1 MTIQLDLPGG
11 FLLKRKPIMAAA
23 TALAF
28 VATGLVVTGVA
39 LTARPAT
46 AALSDVPAD
55 CSVSNAAY
63 RSDGQRLAY
72 RYSAGKT
79 SIEAISGD
87 KLGWVPSGLVT
98 FGSIGDD
105 TYWSN
110 HSLATHPT
118 DGYIYLVKRVAQ
130 KTDGVWKITEHTTTR
145 IKSGFAGT
153 RFLSMA
159 WPYVYRAAG
168 TSLYRYKFAF
178 VDGKPTMSAPVKL
191 AGTGWD
197 TVNTLAYQRSGGTG
211 TAKVDVLIGTK
222 SNGQLKEWRI
232 NYASPAA
239 ITGKVLRT
247 TGWAPFTSL
256 NTGYC
261 DAHPNGR
268 PLLGITAEG
277 RASVHFDAN
286 ETDGDGTD
294 IKGGSL
300 GLLGWTAKA
309 YGR

>member
-1 MTIQLDLPGG
+1 MTIPPDLPGRID
-11 FLLKRKPIMAAA
+11 LKRKSIMAAA
-23 TALAF
+23 TAIAF

-55 CSVSNAAY
+55 CSVSTAAY
-63 RSDGQRLAY
+63 RSDGQRLTY
-72 RYSAGKT
+72 RYSARTT
-79 SIEAISGD
+79 STQAISGD
-87 KLGWVPSGLVT
+87 KLGWVPSGLVG
-98 FGSIGDD
+98 FGSSGGSD
-105 TYWSN
+105 WFRESN
-110 HSLATHPT
+110 LVTHPT
-118 DGYIYLVKRVAQ
+118 DGYIYLVKRAAERI
-130 KTDGVWKITEHTTTR
+130 DGVWKITEHTTTR
-145 IKSGFAGT
+145 VKSGFAGT
-153 RFLSMA
+153 RLLSMA
-159 WPYVYRAAG
+159 WPYVYRTAG

-191 AGTGWD
+191 AGSGWD
-197 TVNTLAYQRSGGTG
+197 TVNTLAYQRTSGTG
-211 TAKVDVLIGTK
+211 SAAADVLIGTK
-222 SNGQLKEWRI
+222 SNGELKEWRI

-239 ITGKVLRT
+239 ITSKVLRT
-247 TGWAPFTSL
+247 TGWAPFASL
-256 NTGYC
+256 NTGFC

-286 ETDGDGTD
+286 ETDGVGSD

-300 GLLGWTAKA
+300 GLLGWTATA